1 MSNKNFGDRPVSR
14 PAQEKRQAGNNRPE
28 SVDRI
33 SRQAM
38 FSTQGST
45 GWRRRR
51 DLRNHKGNRTE
62 DNFSDQHHK
71 FADPEES

>member
-1 MSNKNFGDRPVSR
+1 MKKKILPGTNDARRKSKG
-14 PAQEKRQAGNNRPE
+14 RPE
-28 SVDRI
+28 RVDKIPR
-33 SRQAM
+33 RVL

-51 DLRNHKGNRTE
+51 DISTHKGNNMKE

-71 FADPEES
+71 FTEEGA